1 MKKTRFLGVTTL
13 AGALL
18 FTGVGHQAHAAQ
30 TVNDSNVQDYAKNTI
45 GSKYTEAGD
54 VSVAGKADGG
64 IKDKGNYYEVTFS
77 GEKDNG
83 INRAKVYKE
92 DGRVVGR
99 TPRMGPDEKEI
110 VFAEGQNQN
119 TQNQSKS
126 EVVGTDEDG
135 KTQQNNDKQTQATDN
150 NATTQNNTQS
160 QSQAQV
166 LPETGK
172 AEVNSGLVT
181 SIAAILLAAGSL
193 LTFKRFSKEK

>member
-1 MKKTRFLGVTTL
+1 MKKTGVLGVTTL

-30 TVNDSNVQDYAKNTI
+30 TVNDSNVQDYAKNAI

-54 VSVAGKADGG
+54 VTVAGKADGG

-83 INRAKVYKE
+83 INRAKVYK

-135 KTQQNNDKQTQATDN
+135 KPQQNNNKQTQATDN

-160 QSQAQV
+160 QAQV

-172 AEVNSGLVT
+172 TEVNSGLVT
-181 SIAAILLAAGSL
+181 SIAAILLAVGSL